1 MQERYKWTENDLK
14 HVQFYLSKDIVLR
27 RNLSKG
33 ESVIDDGK
41 IIIEKGTRIEE
52 VVIPE
57 GTPGILQFM
66 PKANRMAVSF
76 ERGAKKFLMFG
87 PHPKWGDRYMLLG
100 SSWDKTQGEVSYQ
113 GRKYKT
119 SSRSA
124 LAGLM
129 VDLDRVN
136 KVTVSRRKA
145 SGRKI

>member
-1 MQERYKWTENDLK
+1 
-14 HVQFYLSKDIVLR
+14 
-27 RNLSKG
+27 
-33 ESVIDDGK
+33 
-41 IIIEKGTRIEE
+41 
-52 VVIPE
+52 
-57 GTPGILQFM
+57 M

-76 ERGAKKFLMFG
+76 ERGEKKFLMFG

-100 SSWDKTQGEVSYQ
+100 SSWDRTQGEVSYQ

-129 VDLDRVN
+129 VDLDRIN

-145 SGRKI
+145 SGRRI